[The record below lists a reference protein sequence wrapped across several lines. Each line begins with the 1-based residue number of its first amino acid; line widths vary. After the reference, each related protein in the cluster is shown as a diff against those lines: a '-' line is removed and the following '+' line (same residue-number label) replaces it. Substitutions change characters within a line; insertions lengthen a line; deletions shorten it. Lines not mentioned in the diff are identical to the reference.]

1 MPDKTKGT
9 VRKTP
14 TTKKRVSKGESMV
27 CEVCGLSVV
36 VEEIGGVTVSEETAL
51 LCCGNPM
58 KARRAPANTAKQ

>member
-9 VRKTP
+9 VRK
-14 TTKKRVSKGESMV
+14 KKGASKGESMV

-36 VEEIGGVTVSEETAL
+36 VERIGGVTASEKTTL